1 MVSAKDV
8 HSLLAGFGITPSDK
22 VAVHSALRAV
32 GPIERGADGLIDAFC
47 SYLTEGLLLIPTHTW
62 RFFSTLYYDVKATEP
77 CLGALSTVAAFR
89 QDGVRS
95 LHPSHSVTAFG
106 KCAEAYVAGEEHS
119 ETVTP
124 PTSALGRLYEEKGK
138 ILLIGVNH
146 TRNTY
151 LHTVEERLDVKNR
164 LHPEGFVFTIKT
176 ATGETLTSSPIH
188 PFYSEGI
195 PGGASE
201 YFENYKKPL
210 EECGAV
216 TYGRLGNA
224 TVYCCDAVKTFDVL
238 KMLWERADYD
248 LCASH
253 REIPTEYYKSV

>member
-1 MVSAKDV
+1 MVTAKDI
-8 HSLLAGFGITPSDK
+8 HALLRGLGITSCDK

-32 GPIERGADGLIDAFC
+32 GPIEKGADGLIDAFC
-47 SYLTEGLLLIPTHTW
+47 SYLTDGLLLIPTHTW
-62 RFFSTLYYDVKATEP
+62 RSFSSLYYDVKASEP
-77 CLGALSTVAAFR
+77 CLGILSYIAAFR
-89 QDGVRS
+89 PDGVRS
-95 LHPSHSVTAFG
+95 LHPSHSVAAFG
-106 KCAEAYVAGEEHS
+106 KGAAAYVAGEETS
-119 ETVTP
+119 VTVTP
-124 PTSALGRLYEEKGK
+124 PTSAIGRLYEEKGK

-151 LHTVEERLDVKNR
+151 LHTVEERLGVKNR
-164 LHPEGFVFTIKT
+164 LHPEGFVFTIKNEQ
-176 ATGETLTSSPIH
+176 GETITSPPIH

-216 TYGRLGNA
+216 TYGQLGNA
-224 TVYCCDAVKTFDVL
+224 TVYCCDAAKTFDVL
-238 KMLWERADYD
+238 KMLWEKAEYD

-253 REIPTEYYKSV
+253 REIPAEYYKSV

>member
-1 MVSAKDV
+1 MVTAKDI
-8 HSLLAGFGITPSDK
+8 HALLRGLGITSCDK

-32 GPIERGADGLIDAFC
+32 GPIEKGADGLIDAFF
-47 SYLTEGLLLIPTHTW
+47 SYLTDGLLLIPTHTW
-62 RFFSTLYYDVKATEP
+62 RSFSSLYYDVKASEP
-77 CLGALSTVAAFR
+77 CLGILSYIAAFR
-89 QDGVRS
+89 PDGVRS
-95 LHPSHSVTAFG
+95 LHPSHSVAAFG
-106 KCAEAYVAGEEHS
+106 KGAAAYVAGEENS
-119 ETVTP
+119 VTVTP
-124 PTSALGRLYEEKGK
+124 PTSAIGRLYEEKGK

-151 LHTVEERLDVKNR
+151 LHTVEERLGVKNR
-164 LHPEGFVFTIKT
+164 LHPEGFVFTIKNEQ
-176 ATGETLTSSPIH
+176 GETITSPPIH

-216 TYGRLGNA
+216 TYGQLGNA
-224 TVYCCDAVKTFDVL
+224 TVYCCDAAKTFDVL
-238 KMLWERADYD
+238 KMLWEKAEYD

-253 REIPTEYYKSV
+253 REIPAEYYKSV